1 MSESKSVKLNNGTL
15 IDRIGL
21 GCWEINGQETVQTV
35 LNAMDCGY
43 RRIDTAAYYK
53 NETDIGT
60 AIRTYGI
67 PRNELFIA
75 SKLWYEDMQEGRQ
88 EESFYQSLE
97 NLGLD
102 YIDMYFLHWPIGEI
116 SKSWHVLE
124 RLYEARK
131 IRAISVCNFQPIHL
145 KELLANANVCPAVNQ
160 FESNPRFQQNETVKF
175 CLKEGIIPE
184 AWGPLGKGR
193 DLSLPLLEALA
204 IKYEKTP
211 AQIILRWHLQRG
223 VLVIPKSVN
232 KDRLRQ
238 NLNIFDF
245 SLEEKDMDA
254 IHALDTGASLR
265 SYPARYRF
273 DIACEDS
280 D

>member
-1 MSESKSVKLNNGTL
+1 MRENRSVKLNNGVL

-21 GCWEINGQETVQTV
+21 GCWEVNGEETVQTI
-35 LNAMDCGY
+35 LNAVDSGY
-43 RRIDTAAYYK
+43 RRIDTASYYK
-53 NETDIGT
+53 NEPNIGT
-60 AIRTYGI
+60 AIRTCGVS
-67 PRNELFIA
+67 RSELYIA

-102 YIDMYFLHWPIGEI
+102 YIDMYFLHWPIGEV
-116 SKSWHVLE
+116 SKSWRVLE
-124 RLYEARK
+124 RLYEAGK

-145 KELLANANVCPAVNQ
+145 KKLLANANVCPAVNQ
-160 FESNPRFQQNETVKF
+160 FESNPRFQQNETIKF
-175 CLKEGIIPE
+175 CLKEGIVPE
-184 AWGPLGKGR
+184 AWGPLGKGK
-193 DLSLPLLEALA
+193 DLSLLLLEELA
-204 IKYEKTP
+204 AKYEKTP
-211 AQIILRWHLQRG
+211 AQIILRWHLQRD

-238 NLNIFDF
+238 NLNIFDY

-254 IHALDTGASLR
+254 INTLDTGTSSR

-273 DIACEDS
+273 DITCEDS